1 MVPRLKRGV
10 LDCGAPPLLFIILA
24 LSFLTSTAQQAP
36 TLIPHPP
43 LPAIA
48 RISPPSPSP
57 SLCLPLPPPF
67 ACPLPDVTV
76 AFVATMS
83 APRVTPRRAARPPL
97 AAFCGGA
104 PVPGAL
110 YRPTHA
116 QVLPHGA
123 WGSNAALS
131 LCSAAGRRRAGL
143 VAPVRWS
150 RSLATPNTPRA
161 PVAAPTKTTP
171 TAAIQRPER
180 YSSSDWWR
188 NLVSLPSSVV
198 LRRISSHVA
207 FNVVTATAVVVA
219 HSYTADMKIW
229 HLSPLP
235 HVLLGTALGL
245 LLSYRTSAAYDR
257 FWEARKVL
265 GGMVNET
272 RNIMRM
278 AVTGLRPAAADA
290 VCRLTIA
297 WTFATMHHL
306 QGTDSEDGVAE
317 YLTPEQLVTVKGVT
331 NRPMAVAML
340 LATAVAD
347 GFTEKEDA
355 LVNARAGVGAGAT
368 TANLLAERQEMEKLV
383 TLLVDYLGMCERIV
397 LTPIPLNY
405 SRHTSRFLSLWTASL
420 TVVLVELQGPF
431 LILDMLF
438 IAWALFGLEEVGH
451 MIEDPLQLT
460 KSSLP
465 FINVCNTIRRDIEQQ
480 GLAVL
485 AHRAAKAGVEGAAG
499 PVVSVVEPAKE
510 PAKVV

>member
-1 MVPRLKRGV
+1 M
-10 LDCGAPPLLFIILA
+10 
-24 LSFLTSTAQQAP
+24 ST
-36 TLIPHPP
+36 L
-43 LPAIA
+43 
-48 RISPPSPSP
+48 
-57 SLCLPLPPPF
+57 
-67 ACPLPDVTV
+67 
-76 AFVATMS
+76 
-83 APRVTPRRAARPPL
+83 RVTPRRAARPPF

-110 YRPTHA
+110 YRSTHA

-143 VAPVRWS
+143 LAPVRSS
-150 RSLATPNTPRA
+150 RSLVSPTTPRA

-317 YLTPEQLVTVKGVT
+317 YLTPEQLITIKGVT

-499 PVVSVVEPAKE
+499 PVVSVPQPAKE

>member
-1 MVPRLKRGV
+1 M
-10 LDCGAPPLLFIILA
+10 AP
-24 LSFLTSTAQQAP
+24 Q
-36 TLIPHPP
+36 H
-43 LPAIA
+43 
-48 RISPPSPSP
+48 
-57 SLCLPLPPPF
+57 
-67 ACPLPDVTV
+67 
-76 AFVATMS
+76 M
-83 APRVTPRRAARPPL
+83 TPRRAPPPLL
-97 AAFCGGA
+97 AAFCAGA
-104 PVPGAL
+104 GVPGAL
-110 YRPTHA
+110 SRQA

-123 WGSNAALS
+123 WGSAGGLS
-131 LCSAAGRRRAGL
+131 ICSAAGRRQAGHL
-143 VAPVRWS
+143 APVRS
-150 RSLATPNTPRA
+150 RSLAAPTPSPPA
-161 PVAAPTKTTP
+161 VAPTKTVTR
-171 TAAIQRPER
+171 AAIQRPER
-180 YSSSDWWR
+180 YSSADWWR
-188 NLVSLPSSVV
+188 NLVSLPQSVV

-207 FNVVTATAVVVA
+207 FNTIVATLVVFL
-219 HSYTADMKIW
+219 HQYTPDEKIW

-278 AVTGLRPAAADA
+278 AVTSLRPSSADA

-306 QGTDSEDGVAE
+306 QGTESEEGVTE
-317 YLTPEQLVTVKGVT
+317 YLTPEQMVTVKGVT
-331 NRPMAVAML
+331 NRPMAIAML

-347 GFTEKEDA
+347 GFTEKEEA
-355 LVNARAGVGAGAT
+355 LVSARAGVGAGAT

-431 LILDMLF
+431 LVLDMLF

-485 AHRAAKAGVEGAAG
+485 AHRASKTGVDATSG
-499 PVVSVVEPAKE
+499 PVVTSSEPAKE